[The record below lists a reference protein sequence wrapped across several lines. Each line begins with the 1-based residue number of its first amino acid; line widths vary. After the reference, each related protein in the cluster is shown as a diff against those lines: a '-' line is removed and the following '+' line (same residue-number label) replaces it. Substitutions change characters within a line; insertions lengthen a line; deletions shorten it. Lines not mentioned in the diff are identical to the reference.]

1 MAKKAKDY
9 YSSPEAKLLSAL
21 FDTCLSGPLAAR
33 LLDLLNALLASNP
46 DPSTRRYL
54 AYCIHDRHVL
64 TRLSY
69 LGKKAAPLRKRCD
82 ELRHYLSLGEET
94 AVSDQRFYKR
104 IAHFTQLCHKSFGG
118 DVFARVTSQQSGSVD
133 LEENMRE
140 VLSQMEL
147 EGLTQVFKAYH
158 INVPDEEEL
167 RNVRAASE
175 KQVSLEEYMIEVL
188 I

>member
-1 MAKKAKDY
+1 
-9 YSSPEAKLLSAL
+9 LSAL

-69 LGKKAAPLRKRCD
+69 QKATPLRKRCD

-94 AVSDQRFYKR
+94 AMSDQRFYKR
-104 IAHFTQLCHKSFGG
+104 IAHFTQLCHKSFR

-167 RNVRAASE
+167 RNVRAANE